1 MKSFKSIQKAVK
13 VGATAYK
20 KSKADDLADAAKKL
34 KAEQEAA
41 KKAKELEEAYDKGQ
55 EVGKIKG
62 KKAIKRKIAGTAV
75 AAGAG
80 YYEAKTGNLSKGASK
95 IIKDLTK
102 TSKPKPRVSMKQA
115 VKNKKPVGFTKTGVI
130 GKLKKGKKI

>member
-1 MKSFKSIQKAVK
+1 MGLIGRAMKAGKA
-13 VGATAYK
+13 GLTAYNK
-20 KSKADDLADAAKKL
+20 LKADEIADAAKKL

-41 KKAKELEEAYDKGQ
+41 KRAKELEKAYNKGQ

-80 YYEAKTGNLSKGASK
+80 YYEAKTGNISKGVSK
-95 IIKDLTK
+95 VIKDMTK
-102 TSKPKPRVSMKQA
+102 SPKPKSRVSMKEA
-115 VKNKKPVGFTKTGVI
+115 VKNKKPVGFTKTGVV